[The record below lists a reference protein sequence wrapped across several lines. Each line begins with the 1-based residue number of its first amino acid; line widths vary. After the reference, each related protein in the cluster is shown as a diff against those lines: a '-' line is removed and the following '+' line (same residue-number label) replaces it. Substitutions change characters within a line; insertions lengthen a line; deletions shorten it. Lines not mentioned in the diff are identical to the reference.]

1 MYQANYNKKADYLNL
16 IMFPSDIIEIGGAK
30 AHLTNKEAKSVLMEI
45 VKYYKKSEGISL
57 RAVKRNIRV
66 VVSRR

>member
-1 MYQANYNKKADYLNL
+1 MYQANFNKRADYLNL
-16 IMFPSDIIEIGGAK
+16 VILPSDIIEIGGAK
-30 AHLTNKEAKSVLMEI
+30 VRLTNKEAKSVLAEI

-57 RAVKRNIRV
+57 RVVKRNIRV